1 MLTTSTAIVRLQNV
15 TNGRAEFVAGIL
27 RQKQIALL
35 LWQDEEK
42 KKDEGTTSSV
52 GAGEKGRREGNEAAS
67 SSFTSSRLLNH
78 SLAH

>member
-52 GAGEKGRREGNEAAS
+52 GAGEKGPTGRK
-67 SSFTSSRLLNH
+67 
-78 SLAH
+78 

>member
-1 MLTTSTAIVRLQNV
+1 MEEQN
-15 TNGRAEFVAGIL
+15 FVAGIL

-52 GAGEKGRREGNEAAS
+52 GAGEKGPTRRKWGG
-67 SSFTSSRLLNH
+67 FFFVCLVKVIK
-78 SLAH
+78 SLTRTLTKDPAYDITRRGEQ